1 MHTILLDCLIALLL
15 VCMEKKEYLTVDK
28 LSCYKKSFDL
38 SNFAWELV
46 LRWQHF
52 AKQTIG
58 EQLVTA
64 IDSISAN
71 IAEGFGRYS
80 KRDKIKFYYIS
91 YASVLESID
100 WVKKAF
106 FRKIITTKD
115 YDFLLAELSSLPKEI
130 HQLIAYTNK
139 KLAI

>member
-1 MHTILLDCLIALLL
+1 
-15 VCMEKKEYLTVDK
+15 MEKKEYLTVDK
-28 LSCYKKSFDL
+28 LSCYKSSFDL
-38 SNFAWELV
+38 SNFAWNLV
-46 LRWQHF
+46 VKWQHF
-52 AKQTIG
+52 AKQPIG

-80 KRDKIKFYYIS
+80 KKDKIKFYYIS

-106 FRKIITTKD
+106 IRKLLSKKD
-115 YDFLLAELSSLPKEI
+115 YEFLLRELSTLPKEI
-130 HQLIAYTNK
+130 HYLIGYTNK
-139 KLAI
+139 KLTI